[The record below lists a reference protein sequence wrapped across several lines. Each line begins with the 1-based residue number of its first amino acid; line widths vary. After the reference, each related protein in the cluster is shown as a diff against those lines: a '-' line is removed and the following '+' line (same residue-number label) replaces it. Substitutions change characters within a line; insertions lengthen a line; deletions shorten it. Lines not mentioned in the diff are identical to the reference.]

1 MYLNW
6 SFWTFIGIVLGTQY
20 EGIEN
25 WGLEFAMVVTFIGIV
40 MPALRSRPYWV
51 AAIVAAMVAT
61 LGHALPFKLGLMLGA
76 LAGIGA
82 GLALQEIKRR
92 KAASDVV

>member
-1 MYLNW
+1 
-6 SFWTFIGIVLGTQY
+6 V
-20 EGIEN
+20 
-25 WGLEFAMVVTFIGIV
+25 
-40 MPALRSRPYWV
+40 
-51 AAIVAAMVAT
+51 VAT

-92 KAASDVV
+92 NAASDVV